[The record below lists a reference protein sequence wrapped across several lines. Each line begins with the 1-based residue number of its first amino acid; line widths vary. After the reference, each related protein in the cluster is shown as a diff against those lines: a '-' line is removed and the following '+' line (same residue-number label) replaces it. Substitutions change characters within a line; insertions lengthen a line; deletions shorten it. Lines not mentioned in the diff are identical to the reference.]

1 MSDTLRQHGE
11 AVIQPAAGEPSEV
24 MLESYEQLAEL
35 WARKGLLVRAIALCK
50 VILRLDPAHEPA
62 RLLLAELDARRM
74 DPSAPPGPAVPR
86 ARFLEAA
93 AGKGY
98 SEGQLPPR
106 ASLLS
111 RLGTRELLS
120 MMETLQPRVFQQ
132 GECIV
137 EEGQPGSSMFAIVE
151 GSVEVVR
158 TLKSGRR
165 RTVAF
170 LGEGEFFGEMSL
182 LASTPRFA
190 TVKAFE
196 RTAVLELTREQL
208 EQLLQRHPS
217 VEDVL
222 LGFHRE
228 RLLEDVLRGNPL
240 FRSLTAEQREALA
253 RDFQICS
260 RPAGTVLLEQGKEVD
275 AFYLLLR
282 GRCQVLHRHPDG
294 SQVPLRTLGEGDMF
308 GEIALLLGL
317 AATATVCAE
326 TPCILLRLEWG
337 SCERHLL
344 SNPGVCEA
352 LSRMGNERLLS
363 SAGLFW
369 EPPPRG
375 GTPRA

>member
-1 MSDTLRQHGE
+1 
-11 AVIQPAAGEPSEV
+11 
-24 MLESYEQLAEL
+24 MLADYEQLAEL
-35 WARKGLLVRAIALCK
+35 WARQGLLVRAIALCK

-62 RLLLAELDARRM
+62 RRLLAELDARRL
-74 DPSAPPGPAVPR
+74 DPHAPPGPAVPR
-86 ARFLEAA
+86 PQALDSAA
-93 AGKGY
+93 AVGPVG
-98 SEGQLPPR
+98 EGQTR

-111 RLGTRELLS
+111 RVGTRELLS
-120 MMETLQPRVFQQ
+120 MMETLQPRVFQP
-132 GECIV
+132 GESIV

-170 LGEGEFFGEMSL
+170 MGEGEFFGEMSL
-182 LASTPRFA
+182 LAGTPRFA
-190 TVKAFE
+190 TVRAFE

-208 EQLLQRHPS
+208 ELLLQRHPS

-222 LGFHRE
+222 QGFHRE

-240 FRSLTAEQREALA
+240 FRTLTPSQREALA

-260 RPAGTVLLEQGKEVD
+260 RPAGALLIEQGKEVD
-275 AFYLLLR
+275 ALYLLLR

-308 GEIALLLGL
+308 GEIALMLGL
-317 AATATVCAE
+317 AATATVSAE
-326 TPCILLRLEWG
+326 TPCILLRLDWG

-344 SNPGVCEA
+344 SDPGVCEA
-352 LSRMGNERLLS
+352 LSRLGNERLLS
-363 SAGLFW
+363 SAGLYW
-369 EPPPRG
+369 EAPLPP

>member
-1 MSDTLRQHGE
+1 MSDTLRQHE
-11 AVIQPAAGEPSEV
+11 AGVIQSFAREPAEV
-24 MLESYEQLAEL
+24 MLEGYEQLAEL
-35 WARKGLLVRAIALCK
+35 WARQGLLVRAIALCK

-62 RLLLAELDARRM
+62 QRLLAELDARRV

-86 ARFLEAA
+86 ARFLENA
-93 AGKGY
+93 AGTGS
-98 SEGQLPPR
+98 SEAQPR

-111 RLGTRELLS
+111 RVGPREMLS
-120 MMETLQPRVFQQ
+120 MMERLQPRVFQA
-132 GECIV
+132 GESIV

-190 TVKAFE
+190 TVRAFE

-208 EQLLQRHPS
+208 EELLQTHPS

-222 LGFHRE
+222 QGFHRE

-240 FRSLTAEQREALA
+240 FRSLSAQQREALA
-253 RDFQICS
+253 RDFQICT
-260 RPAGTVLLEQGKEVD
+260 RPAGALLLEQGREVD
-275 AFYLLLR
+275 ALYLLLR
-282 GRCQVLHRHPDG
+282 GKCQVLHRHPDG

-308 GEIALLLGL
+308 GEIALMLGL

-326 TPCILLRLEWG
+326 TPCILLRLDWG

-344 SNPGVCEA
+344 SDPGVCEA
-352 LSRMGNERLLS
+352 LSRLGNERLLS
-363 SAGLFW
+363 SAGLYW
-369 EPPPRG
+369 GSGPRG
-375 GTPRA
+375 GTPQA

>member
-1 MSDTLRQHGE
+1 MSVTLRQQG
-11 AVIQPAAGEPSEV
+11 AGVIESFAHEPAEV
-24 MLESYEQLAEL
+24 MLEGYEQLAEL
-35 WARKGLLVRAIALCK
+35 WARQGLLVRAIALCK

-62 RLLLAELDARRM
+62 RRLLAELDARRV

-86 ARFLEAA
+86 ARFLEASA
-93 AGKGY
+93 EKVSTEA
-98 SEGQLPPR
+98 EAVPR

-111 RLGTRELLS
+111 RVGPRELLS
-120 MMETLQPRVFQQ
+120 MMETLQPRVFQA

-190 TVKAFE
+190 TVRAFE

-208 EQLLQRHPS
+208 EALLQTHPS

-222 LGFHRE
+222 QGFHRE

-240 FRSLTAEQREALA
+240 FRSLSPEQREALA
-253 RDFQICS
+253 RDFQICT
-260 RPAGTVLLEQGKEVD
+260 RPAGALLLEQGREVD
-275 AFYLLLR
+275 ALYLLLR

-294 SQVPLRTLGEGDMF
+294 NQIPLRTLGEGDMF
-308 GEIALLLGL
+308 GEIALMLGL
-317 AATATVCAE
+317 AATATVSAE
-326 TPCILLRLEWG
+326 TPCILLRLDWG

-344 SNPGVCEA
+344 SDPGVCEA
-352 LSRMGNERLLS
+352 LSRLGNERLLS
-363 SAGLFW
+363 SAGLYW
-369 EPPPRG
+369 DSASRG